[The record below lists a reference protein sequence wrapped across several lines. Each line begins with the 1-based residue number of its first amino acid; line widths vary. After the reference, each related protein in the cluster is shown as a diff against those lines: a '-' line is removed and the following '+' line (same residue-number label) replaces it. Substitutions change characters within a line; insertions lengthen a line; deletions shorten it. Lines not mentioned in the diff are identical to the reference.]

1 MPADRDWEGGW
12 FECRHVLRIIFC
24 EVLLM
29 TKLPILV
36 VDDDRDGG
44 AMMAKLISAF
54 GYDAMVAH
62 NGPTALDLAEKRQF
76 GIAIIDY
83 RMPGMNGVEL
93 FRQLRTIRPDLAAIF
108 LTGYPT
114 IDVVYPAI
122 EAGILRV
129 LSKPADFQE
138 LMPLINEHLNG
149 GQTATVAGGP
159 SAQPAA

>member
-1 MPADRDWEGGW
+1 
-12 FECRHVLRIIFC
+12 
-24 EVLLM
+24 
-29 TKLPILV
+29 
-36 VDDDRDGG
+36 
-44 AMMAKLISAF
+44 MMAKLISAF
-54 GYDAMVAH
+54 GYEAMVAH
-62 NGPTALDLAEKRQF
+62 SGPAALELAEKKQF

-93 FRQLRTIRPDLAAIF
+93 FRQLRMKRPDLAAIF

-138 LMPLINEHLNG
+138 LMPLIHEHLNS
-149 GQTATVAGGP
+149 GQTASVGGGP
-159 SAQPAA
+159 SAQSSA

>member
-1 MPADRDWEGGW
+1 M
-12 FECRHVLRIIFC
+12 
-24 EVLLM
+24 
-29 TKLPILV
+29 KLPILI
-36 VDDDRDGG
+36 VDDDQDGSQ
-44 AMMAKLISAF
+44 MMAKLLSAL
-54 GYDAMVAH
+54 GYQTHVAAD
-62 NGPTALDLAEKRQF
+62 GYSALESLDQQSF

-93 FRQLRTIRPDLAAIF
+93 FRQMREKHPELMAIF

-138 LMPLINEHLNG
+138 LVPLIESHL
-149 GQTATVAGGP
+149 
-159 SAQPAA
+159 AAKVS